1 MIDGEQQL
9 NAPLKTLVLLF
20 DRIKRQY
27 REATLLLPV
36 QAHDTNGEIFSGE
49 IVNLSL
55 SVLVFRTKSW
65 VEPGSACS
73 AEISLPDSMDGI
85 VCGLGISVVRC
96 EACGES
102 GSYWV
107 EGCVVDLPFSTKVW
121 LMPILSD

>member
-1 MIDGEQQL
+1 MIDWKQQH
-9 NAPLKTLVLLF
+9 NAPLTTLVLLF

-36 QAHDTNGEIFSGE
+36 QAHDKNGEVFSGE

-65 VEPGSACS
+65 
-73 AEISLPDSMDGI
+73 I

-102 GSYWV
+102 DSYWV
-107 EGCVVDLPFSTKVW
+107 EGCIVDLPFSTKVW
-121 LMPILSD
+121 LMPILAD